1 MYIIQYN
8 NIYISKI
15 WKLQCRPCSTSI
27 MHLLTGRL
35 LCFSNYLFFNGPKP
49 RGEIKSKKASN
60 QVSVRGPVLA
70 QRGGYMV
77 FAFRFY
83 YCILLGERALIF
95 DSLILEGSVY
105 LPNNIFYTKH
115 IPSNCILFACLLRQ
129 SSPQNT

>member
-1 MYIIQYN
+1 
-8 NIYISKI
+8 
-15 WKLQCRPCSTSI
+15 

-60 QVSVRGPVLA
+60 QVSVRAPVL
-70 QRGGYMV
+70 
-77 FAFRFY
+77 AFRFY

-129 SSPQNT
+129 SSPEKTLMGF